1 LVNRNAIHP
10 AGDATKVRGE
20 LEVLRDQVA
29 AATEQGAEA
38 AKPVE
43 LDQQRVGR
51 LSRMD
56 ALQGQEMARA
66 AERRRDIELRKIEAA
81 LSRLDNGDYGW
92 CVRCGEEIAAERIRH
107 DPAVPVCIDCAQGAS
122 QT

>member
-1 LVNRNAIHP
+1 MAKNDAIDP
-10 AGDATKVRGE
+10 AVVRGG
-20 LEVLRDQVA
+20 LETLRERVV

-38 AKPVE
+38 ARPVE

-66 AERRRDIELRKIEAA
+66 AERRRNIELRKIDAA
-81 LSRLDNGDYGW
+81 LARLDSGDYGW
-92 CVRCGEEIAAERIRH
+92 CVHCGEEIAAARLRF
-107 DPAVPVCIDCAQGAS
+107 DPAVPVCIDCAQGA
-122 QT
+122 QGAPKT

>member
-1 LVNRNAIHP
+1 MSDRDTIDPAAI
-10 AGDATKVRGE
+10 RRE
-20 LEVLRDQVA
+20 LEARRAQVI

-38 AKPVE
+38 AQPVE

-66 AERRRDIELRKIEAA
+66 AERRRDMELRKIDAA
-81 LSRLDNGDYGW
+81 LARLDSDDFGW
-92 CVRCGEEIAAERIRH
+92 CLSCGDEIAVERLRL
-107 DPAVPVCIDCAQGAS
+107 DPAVPVCIACAQGTS
-122 QT
+122 GS

>member
-1 LVNRNAIHP
+1 M
-10 AGDATKVRGE
+10 VRGG
-20 LEVLRDQVA
+20 LETLRERVI

-38 AKPVE
+38 TRPIE

-66 AERRRDIELRKIEAA
+66 AERRRNIELRKIDAA
-81 LSRLDNGDYGW
+81 LARLDNGDYGW
-92 CVRCGEEIAAERIRH
+92 CVHCGEEIAAARLRF
-107 DPAVPVCIDCAQGAS
+107 DPAVPVCIDCAQGA
-122 QT
+122 QGAPKT

>member
-1 LVNRNAIHP
+1 MAKDDAIDRT
-10 AGDATKVRGE
+10 AARGD
-20 LEVLRDQVA
+20 LEARRERVQ

-38 AKPVE
+38 ARPVE
-43 LDQQRVGR
+43 LDQTRVGR

-66 AERRRDIELRKIEAA
+66 AERRRELEVLKIDAA
-81 LSRLDNGDYGW
+81 LARLEAGDYGW
-92 CVRCGEEIAAERIRH
+92 CVTCGEAIATERLKL

-122 QT
+122 EA